1 MNSVLLNRKLHI
13 AWISLISFCLMGG
26 VTEAVAQD
34 EVATDIDPDSTI
46 ATPAEDTPSQSAPME
61 TTARVET
68 SDNSA
73 TPPASSTNADKG
85 FNQISEKK
93 QAVYSEYKKAAERY
107 HQEVQRYKIDL
118 RRTLMSDYQERL
130 SSVDQAYAE
139 KIQQLRNEEAAMRM
153 DVIQRMEEF
162 LRRYG
167 ETHEKSADIIYR
179 LARLYYEEADDIFLN
194 DTTGTLEYPDFTK
207 TLDMIA
213 KLEKNFPEYYQM
225 DGALYLKGYC
235 LQQMNRDEESRDAFV
250 ELLERYPNTTRR
262 AEVLT
267 RIGEFYFGRSQDAI
281 LGFGGEIM
289 WTQALS
295 YYTQAVD
302 IGPSTSVYDRALYRK
317 AWTEYYTDDYDN
329 MIRDFITL
337 VGYADKDPNGSA
349 LRTEAIDFMAA
360 ALAEEDWDLSDD
372 VAIDPDYGMT
382 RFNKYLNTGEPFESE
397 VLRKFAD
404 TLTEQARYE
413 YAADA
418 YEAYLNRG
426 TCEEDIPEV
435 IRVYIGVLKQ
445 SGQFERA
452 AHEQAKISERIGEN
466 SEWYKCQ
473 EKNGNLEALAQA
485 DTSMQ
490 NALKNSIIA
499 YHDMVTLTEEQM
511 HETQYIMEDTSLSE
525 AEREA
530 ARQKYKILAE
540 KYRDQNAELARIT
553 NDFITHY
560 PNDEENYNYRYLLG
574 QAWFYAEEYQK
585 SIDAFMVIRDVQN
598 ARFQSDT
605 ARYIAD
611 AYELLVLEKSKT
623 DTSYIYALSLK
634 EIANRIN
641 DGQLSL
647 SETPK
652 SLLLAP
658 DALTRFSEEDI
669 AAAREAKKCTQDK
682 ITLPD
687 DVTKLVEAREIFS
700 AIENASPD
708 IEQSQRLAPQ
718 YRYDNAMIY
727 YNYGDFEEAEK
738 RLMMIIDNNPESA
751 HAVSAADLIL
761 DKYDGCNQLDRVA
774 ELSEKFASMNLGSG
788 DGSSDEVLAA
798 RFNDQK
804 YQALFKI
811 AFQLFNDKKYLEA
824 GAEFLRII
832 EENPTFEHNHIALYN
847 AAFAYEQL
855 KYYDSSM
862 QLYRR
867 VLTEY
872 GDTKEAVN
880 ALYKIG
886 ENAEKFFDY
895 ETAVSSFLSLYNNKS
910 EHYQNFNR
918 RVDALRQAA
927 RIKLL
932 TEDQKGAADLLVRY
946 HNDFPGQPDA
956 PAFLYQAGRVYAEI
970 GRMSDAQKTFSE
982 LRRKYSSDLQVRPYI
997 IASYVIE
1004 ARYHRSKNTKAS
1016 LKTARDYFETA
1027 VTLYQNA
1034 PNSAGD
1040 LGRMN
1045 AAEAAYSLVDMDRE
1059 IWAATKI
1066 HGKMKSMI
1074 EQLQKH
1080 MAEMQQL
1087 SLRFSKVS
1095 EYGIKTW
1102 ALAASYQRA
1111 RMIHDTVDMLENIER
1126 PSDVRNGSD
1135 NHLAFLS
1142 SMSEMA
1148 TGARDIAIQAY
1159 KQTID
1164 DGRYVPGGSEWTV
1177 KSVDG
1182 LKQLDKTA
1190 SSLERMMP
1198 AVDIQN
1204 PGNMISNE
1212 AWQQHL
1218 EAEKAAAEA
1227 EKAAMQ
1233 RATGVAVPDKGN

>member
-1 MNSVLLNRKLHI
+1 MKSVLLDRKLHI
-13 AWISLISFCLMGG
+13 ALVTLLSFCLMHGVDAYADEG
-26 VTEAVAQD
+26 NESASAVSESDSVAADSSSAVTEAKNVP
-34 EVATDIDPDSTI
+34 ATD
-46 ATPAEDTPSQSAPME
+46 
-61 TTARVET
+61 
-68 SDNSA
+68 
-73 TPPASSTNADKG
+73 SSFHA
-85 FNQISEKK
+85 ISGKK
-93 QAVYSEYKKAAERY
+93 QAVYTEYKKAAERY
-107 HQEVQRYKIDL
+107 HQEVQKYKIDL
-118 RRTLMSDYQERL
+118 RRTLMSDYQARL

-139 KIQQLRNEEAAMRM
+139 KIQKLRNEEAAMRT
-153 DVIQRMEEF
+153 DVIQRMEDF

-167 ETHEKSADIIYR
+167 ETNEKSADIIYR
-179 LARLYYEEADDIFLN
+179 LARLYYEEADDAFLN
-194 DTTGTLEYPDFTK
+194 DTTGTIDHPDFTK
-207 TLDMIA
+207 ALAMIR
-213 KLEKNFPEYYQM
+213 KLENNFPNYYQM

-235 LQQMNRDEESRDAFV
+235 LQQMNENEASRDAFV
-250 ELLERYPNTTRR
+250 ELLERYPDTTRR

-267 RIGEFYFGRSQDAI
+267 RIGEYYFGQSQDAI

-349 LRTEAIDFMAA
+349 LRSEAIDFMAA

-372 VAIDPDYGMT
+372 IAVDPDYGMT
-382 RFNKYLNTGEPFESE
+382 RFNKYLNTGEPFEAE

-426 TCEEDIPEV
+426 TCEEDVPEV
-435 IRVYIGVLKQ
+435 IRVFIGVLKQ
-445 SGQFERA
+445 SAQFERA
-452 AHEQAKISERIGEN
+452 AREQAKISERIGEN
-466 SEWYKCQ
+466 SEWYRCQ

-511 HETQYIMEDTSLSE
+511 RETAYVIEDSSLSDE
-525 AEREA
+525 ERNQ
-530 ARQKYKILAE
+530 ARQKYKALAE

-553 NDFITHY
+553 EDFVTHY
-560 PNDEENYNYRYLLG
+560 PNDEESYNYRYLLG
-574 QAWFYAEEYQK
+574 QAWFYAGEYQK
-585 SIDAFMVIRDVQN
+585 SIDAFMVIRDIKN

-611 AYELLVLEKSKT
+611 AYELLVKEKSQT
-623 DTSYIYALSLK
+623 DNTYVYALSLQD
-634 EIANRIN
+634 IAKRIN

-658 DALTRFSEEDI
+658 DTLTRFSEEEI
-669 AAAREAKKCTQDK
+669 VAAREQKKCTQDK

-687 DVTKLVEAREIFS
+687 DVLKLVEAREIFS

-708 IEQSQRLAPQ
+708 IDQSQRLAPQ

-738 RLMMIIDNNPESA
+738 RLMLIIDNNPESA

-761 DKYDGCNQLDRVA
+761 DKYDGCNQLDKVA
-774 ELSEKFASMNLGSG
+774 ELSDKFASMNLGSG

-832 EENPTFEHNHIALYN
+832 EENPTFEHNNIALYN

-895 ETAVSSFLSLYNNKS
+895 DTAVSSFLSLYNNKS
-910 EHYQNFNR
+910 EHYQSFNR

-946 HNDFPGQPDA
+946 HNDFPGQSDA

-982 LRRKYSSDLQVRPYI
+982 LRRKYSADLQVRPYI

-1004 ARYHRSKNTKAS
+1004 ARYQRSKNTKAS

-1027 VTLYQNA
+1027 VALYQNA

-1059 IWAATKI
+1059 VWAAAKI
-1066 HGKMKSMI
+1066 RGKMKSMI

-1111 RMIHDTVDMLENIER
+1111 SMIHDTVEMLDNIDR
-1126 PSDVRNGSD
+1126 PTDVKNGSD

-1142 SMSEMA
+1142 SMSDMA
-1148 TGARDIAIQAY
+1148 TGARDVAIEAY
-1159 KQTID
+1159 KQTIE
-1164 DGRYVPGGSEWTV
+1164 DGRYVPGGSEWTI

-1182 LKQLDKTA
+1182 LKQLDRTA
-1190 SSLERMMP
+1190 SSLERMLK
-1198 AVDIQN
+1198 AVDVEN
-1204 PGNMISNE
+1204 AGGMISNE
-1212 AWQQHL
+1212 AWQKHL
-1218 EAEKAAAEA
+1218 EEEQAAAEA

-1233 RATGVAVPDKGN
+1233 RATGGTEPVSRGKE

>member
-1 MNSVLLNRKLHI
+1 MRTGRSSVNNVVFKRRLSIALLS
-13 AWISLISFCLMGG
+13 WISCCLIGSVGEAEAQE
-26 VTEAVAQD
+26 VSESSEAVADALTQQ
-34 EVATDIDPDSTI
+34 P
-46 ATPAEDTPSQSAPME
+46 EDA
-61 TTARVET
+61 AA
-68 SDNSA
+68 SD
-73 TPPASSTNADKG
+73 TG
-85 FNQISEKK
+85 FHQISEKK
-93 QAVYSEYKKAAERY
+93 QAVYTEYKKAAERY
-107 HQEVQRYKIDL
+107 NQEVQKYKIDL
-118 RRTLMSDYQERL
+118 RRTLMSDYQSRL

-139 KIQQLRNEEAAMRM
+139 KIQKLRNEEAAMRR
-153 DVIQRMEEF
+153 DVIERMEDF

-167 ETHEKSADIIYR
+167 ETNEKSADILYR
-179 LARLYYEEADDIFLN
+179 LARLYYEEADDLFLN
-194 DTTGTLEYPDFTK
+194 DTSGMMEYPDFTK
-207 TLDMIA
+207 TLTMIA
-213 KLEKNFPEYYQM
+213 KLEKHFPDYYQM
-225 DGALYLKGYC
+225 DGVLYLKGYC
-235 LQQMNRDEESRDAFV
+235 LQQMNADEEGRDAFV

-267 RIGEFYFGRSQDAI
+267 RIGEYYFGRSQDAI

-289 WTQALS
+289 WHQALS

-302 IGPSTSVYDRALYRK
+302 IGPTTSVYDRALYRK

-360 ALAEEDWDLSDD
+360 ALAEEDWDLSDA
-372 VAIDPDYGMT
+372 VAVDPDYGMT
-382 RFNKYLNTGEPFESE
+382 RFNKYLNTGEPFEAE

-418 YEAYLNRG
+418 YEAYLDRG
-426 TCEEDIPEV
+426 TCADDIPEV

-452 AHEQAKISERIGEN
+452 AHEQAKISDRIGEQ

-485 DTSMQ
+485 DASMQ

-499 YHDMVTLTEEQM
+499 YHDMVTLIEEQM
-511 HETQYIMEDTSLSE
+511 REARDVMEDAALPDD
-525 AEREA
+525 ERAA
-530 ARQKYKILAE
+530 ARQKYQVLEE
-540 KYRDQNAELARIT
+540 KYRHQNFELARIT
-553 NDFITHY
+553 EDFITRY

-574 QAWFYAEEYQK
+574 QAWFYAAEYQK
-585 SIDAFMVIRDVQN
+585 SIDAFMVIRDVKN

-611 AYELLVLEKSKT
+611 AYELLVLEKSQG
-623 DTSYIYALSLK
+623 DTSYVYALSLQ
-634 EIANRIN
+634 EIAKRIN
-641 DGQLSL
+641 NAQLSL

-658 DALTRFSEEDI
+658 DVLTRFSEDDI
-669 AAAREAKKCTQDK
+669 LAAREMKKCTQEK
-682 ITLPD
+682 MSIPE

-738 RLMMIIDNNPESA
+738 RFMMIIDNNPESA

-761 DKYDGCNQLDRVA
+761 DKYDGCNQLDKVA
-774 ELSEKFASMNLGSG
+774 ELSDKFASMNLGSG

-811 AFQLFNDKKYLEA
+811 AFQLFNDQKYLEA

-867 VLTEY
+867 VLNEY

-895 ETAVSSFLSLYNNKS
+895 ETAISSFLSLYNNKT

-932 TEDQKGAADLLVRY
+932 TEDRKGAADLLVRY
-946 HNDFPGQPDA
+946 HNDFPGQSDA
-956 PAFLYQAGRVYAEI
+956 PSFLYQAGRVYAEL
-970 GRMSDAQKTFSE
+970 GRMSDAQKTFTE

-1004 ARYHRSKNTKAS
+1004 ARYHRSKNTKSS

-1027 VTLYQNA
+1027 VALYQNA

-1040 LGRMN
+1040 LGRMQ
-1045 AAEAAYSLVDMDRE
+1045 AAEAAYSIVDMDRE
-1059 IWAATKI
+1059 IWAETKI
-1066 HGKMKSMI
+1066 HGKMKAMI

-1087 SLRFSKVS
+1087 SLRFSKIS

-1111 RMIHDTVDMLENIER
+1111 SMIHDTVEMLDNIER
-1126 PSDVRNGSD
+1126 PTDVKNGSD

-1142 SMSEMA
+1142 SMSDMA

-1182 LKQLDKTA
+1182 LKQLDRTA
-1190 SSLERMMP
+1190 SSLERMLQ
-1198 AVDIQN
+1198 AEDVQN
-1204 PGNMISNE
+1204 AGGMITNE
-1212 AWQQHL
+1212 DWLRHL
-1218 EAEKAAAEA
+1218 EEEKAAAEA

-1233 RATGVAVPDKGN
+1233 RATGGMVLETQGN